1 MPKYSINRLWILS
14 HFEWIFAN
22 RSKIKTRPC
31 ANFIVTGFVINAFAC
46 QYYAYKIDKI
56 TLGNLIDLWEKG
68 FIYKGFP
75 LIHYRMSYGDN
86 STNIAFL
93 LRKLA
98 LIALANFASVTCPLN
113 SLSLPRLLIKWFSPV
128 VQKQHFEVIFVSPA
142 FIGEKFSL
150 IDFYGMM
157 KKNMFQQKK

>member
-46 QYYAYKIDKI
+46 PYFSYKIDKI
-56 TLGNLIDLWEKG
+56 TLGDLINLWDKG

-75 LIHYRMSYGDN
+75 LIHYRISHGDS
-86 STNIAFL
+86 STHIAYIYRGKIFSHRFL
-93 LRKLA
+93 WNDEKKYVPTEEVKSIFRNLRKSKL
-98 LIALANFASVTCPLN
+98 
-113 SLSLPRLLIKWFSPV
+113 
-128 VQKQHFEVIFVSPA
+128 
-142 FIGEKFSL
+142 
-150 IDFYGMM
+150 
-157 KKNMFQQKK
+157 